1 MKWQPLCK
9 LADDFKSWLAF
20 FFLLAIIVALAP
32 APSVAQTQ
40 EESTQDKDTV
50 QDPAEL
56 HWAVKLGLR
65 VRQLDLAIPL
75 IDQVVLVPDP
85 ATYLQEIA
93 RWSPT
98 ARWPVLIEDEHFCS
112 MFIRRFKPSRVLRR
126 TSSNGLPTDKKTLQQ
141 TLRGV
146 VIKAL
151 GGQPNKQSLSDLLQ
165 GSQYPPPGVVI
176 TSVDDPAWVAAVALA
191 AGRAQPLAWMDT
203 DWGPEKEWTSIQKG
217 MSLMAEVRM
226 ILDRTGLPWEE
237 PGDTIE
243 TLTICRKMPI
253 GVHLNMPIEV
263 QPPLPNQTSGRLG
276 LATTDAIGRDHV
288 AKRGVYTGWIFGDE
302 KRCAYVA
309 MCSLFL
315 PRTKVTLVDG
325 YANKTRG
332 MEPYDLSEAAKALN
346 TMGYGV
352 DLFKGGQA
360 SPLNWQRRLVGGL
373 TTDLF
378 FMNSR
383 GRCTQF
389 GLVKG
394 DGEAVDV
401 PLLNTPVAMQFIH
414 SYSMCNPSDPA
425 TIAGMWL
432 SHGAYS
438 YVGSISEPYLA
449 AFVPT
454 IRVAEKMVNFVP
466 FIISC
471 RWWPEASPFSRPW
484 RVSTFGDP
492 LMLAPSPNRYDIQRV
507 APPDDGQIS
516 LRTQAVSLMRSATK
530 NSDAA
535 DYAKAI
541 RLLVLIGE
549 DQLAIE
555 FWELAQ
561 KNGVENSGS
570 TAILGPLFRAKDQE
584 AFLTAWQ
591 ATSDKT
597 AIDRDMLWHLCGN
610 LMTFET
616 HQKIINTLSKNL
628 RRRSHGTDL
637 TRLAPYLERTEGW
650 ATVRQLAESGLKTAT
665 NQEAIDRYQAILDQY

>member
-1 MKWQPLCK
+1 MKWQQLYK
-9 LADDFKSWLAF
+9 LADDCKSWLAF
-20 FFLLAIIVALAP
+20 CFFLAIILALAP
-32 APSVAQTQ
+32 APAVAQTQ
-40 EESTQDKDTV
+40 EESTQDKDTI

-85 ATYLQEIA
+85 ATYVQEIA
-93 RWSPT
+93 KWSPK

-126 TSSNGLPTDKKTLQQ
+126 TPSIGLPTDKKTLEK
-141 TLRGV
+141 TLKGV

-165 GSQYPPPGVVI
+165 ASQYLPPGVVI
-176 TSVDDPAWVAAVALA
+176 TSVDDPAWVAALALA
-191 AGRAQPLAWMDT
+191 AGRAQLLAWMDT
-203 DWGPEKEWTSIQKG
+203 DWGPQNEWLTIQKG
-217 MSLMAEVRM
+217 MSLLAEVRM

-253 GVHLNMPIEV
+253 GMHLNMPIQA
-263 QPPLPNQTSGRLG
+263 QPPLPDQKAGRLG
-276 LATTDAIGRDHV
+276 LATMDAIGRTHV
-288 AKRGVYTGWIFGDE
+288 AERGVYTGWIFGDE

-315 PRTKVTLVDG
+315 PRSKVTLVDS
-325 YANKTRG
+325 YANKEPG
-332 MEPYDLSEAAKALN
+332 MEPYDMSEAEKALD

-352 DLFKGGQA
+352 DLFRGGQA
-360 SPLNWQRRLVGGL
+360 SQLNWQRRLVGGL

-378 FMNSR
+378 FMNSQ
-383 GRCTQF
+383 GGCTRF
-389 GLVKG
+389 GLVQG
-394 DGEAVDV
+394 DGDAVDV

-454 IRVAEKMVNFVP
+454 IRVVEKMVNFVP

-484 RVSTFGDP
+484 RVSAFGDP
-492 LMLAPSPNRYDIQRV
+492 LMLAPAPNRYDIQRV
-507 APPDDGQIS
+507 PPPNDGQVN
-516 LRTQAVSLMRSATK
+516 LRAQAATLMRSATK
-530 NSDAA
+530 NSDDAT
-535 DYAKAI
+535 YAQAI
-541 RLLVLIGE
+541 QLLVLIGE
-549 DQLAIE
+549 DQLAVE
-555 FWELAQ
+555 FWNLARQ
-561 KNGVENSGS
+561 NGADASGS
-570 TAILGPLFRAKDQE
+570 TAILGPLFRAKDRK

-591 ATSDKT
+591 AASNVT

-616 HQKIINTLSKNL
+616 DREIINTLSKNL
-628 RRRSHGTDL
+628 RRRSRGTDL
-637 TRLAPYLERTEGW
+637 TRLAPYLERAEGR
-650 ATVRQLAESGLKTAT
+650 AIVRELAEAGLKADK
-665 NQEAIDRYQAILDQY
+665 NQEATRRYQAILDEY